1 MRVGI
6 TGASGLIGTALAEHL
21 RANGHTTVPF
31 VRRRPEPHE
40 IGWDPAAGTLDPG
53 DLSQLDAV
61 VNLAGAGI
69 GDKRWTPARKA
80 QIGDSRVKATT
91 LLAETMARAGGPGV
105 LLSGSAI
112 GYYGDRGDEQLD
124 ERSRPGQGFLT
135 DVVLA
140 WEAATTAASDAG
152 VRVAHLRT
160 GIVLSRRGGALKK
173 MLPLFKLGAGGRF
186 GSGTQW
192 MSWISID
199 DEVAA
204 IEHLLTSSVSGAV
217 NLTAPGAVR
226 NADFAKQLAA
236 AVHRPALIPVPKF
249 GPRLLL
255 GSELA
260 DNLLFNGQRVAPRA
274 LLEDGYQFR
283 HPELAAALEAVT
295 AR

>member
-6 TGASGLIGTALAEHL
+6 TGASGLIGTALRERLAL
-21 RANGHTTVPF
+21 GGHTPVAF
-31 VRRRPEPHE
+31 VRRTPGPGE
-40 IGWDPAAGTLDPG
+40 IGWDPAGGTLDAG
-53 DLSQLDAV
+53 DLEGLDAV

-80 QIGDSRVKATT
+80 EIRDSRVKATT

-124 ERSRPGQGFLT
+124 EGSQPGQGFLT
-135 DVVLA
+135 DVVQA

-152 VRVAHLRT
+152 LRVVHMRT

-204 IEHLLTSSVSGAV
+204 IEHLLTSGASGAV

-226 NADFAKQLAA
+226 NAEFAKALAA
-236 AVHRPALIPVPKF
+236 AVHRPALMPVPKF

-260 DNLLFNGQRVAPRA
+260 DNLLFDGQRVAPA
-274 LLEDGYQFR
+274 VLLEDGYQFR

-295 AR
+295 A